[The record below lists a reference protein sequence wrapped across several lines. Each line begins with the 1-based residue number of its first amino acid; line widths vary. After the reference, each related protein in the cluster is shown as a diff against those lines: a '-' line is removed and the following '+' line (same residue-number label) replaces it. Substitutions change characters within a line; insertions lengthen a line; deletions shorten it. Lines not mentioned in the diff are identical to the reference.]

1 MGSVQFFN
9 QLRLIPDEKSNTKFN
24 SERGLLLNP
33 RKIIA
38 VLCPCCRKPLY
49 RTIATAGAHGKAM
62 HSGDATNPSI
72 DHDRNGEFVSS
83 QSAASNAGI
92 SRIRHSCRGQSTDW
106 WRRQTSWLCRVC
118 LLEASCDTAAC
129 DSRGTTPI

>member
-72 DHDRNGEFVSS
+72 DHDSKGEFVKCPHCSL
-83 QSAASNAGI
+83 
-92 SRIRHSCRGQSTDW
+92 RIGMTRVAENDHGPKWAVHKIQKCDCR
-106 WRRQTSWLCRVC
+106 L
-118 LLEASCDTAAC
+118 
-129 DSRGTTPI
+129 P